1 MDEVGQRE
9 DGDVHDFLV
18 HLGTERRSSDHTL
31 RAYRAEIDRL
41 TTHLTSQVDVEAAID
56 WNSLTTDDLRR
67 FLSLRAETVGRRSVG
82 RTVSVLKSFFGYLR
96 RMGKIDR
103 NPADP
108 LKVPKYP
115 KALPRALP
123 EATLSAAFE
132 PRISGDGLRDL
143 RNLALLE
150 VLYGSGLRASESVGL
165 DWRDLD
171 PHRAT
176 LHIRGGKGGKDRV
189 VPTTHAAV
197 ETLQSLRLAQGTTGA
212 TAGNTAI
219 FLNFRGNRLHVRSVG
234 RIVGDFLDQAGLPH
248 VTPHALRHSCATHLL
263 DSGAD
268 LRSIQDLLGHA
279 SLATTQKYTHVSLGK
294 LRLVYDDC
302 HPRAR

>member
-1 MDEVGQRE
+1 MAEVGKQE
-9 DGDVHDFLV
+9 DEKVQAFLV
-18 HLGTERRSSDHTL
+18 YLSTERRSSPHTV
-31 RAYRAEIDRL
+31 RAYRTEMERL
-41 TTHLTSQVDVEAAID
+41 ASDLSQDKRIEWREV
-56 WNSLTTDDLRR
+56 TTDDLRR
-67 FLSLRAETVGRRSVG
+67 FLADRAQHVGRRSIG
-82 RTVSVLKSFFGYLR
+82 RTVSVLKSFFGYMR
-96 RMGKIDR
+96 RMSKIDH

-123 EATLSAAFE
+123 EESLSAAFQ
-132 PRISGDGLRDL
+132 PQLSGDGLRDL

-150 VLYGSGLRASESVGL
+150 VLYGSGLRASESVAL

-171 PHRAT
+171 PRRGT
-176 LHIRGGKGGKDRV
+176 LHIRSGKGGKDRI
-189 VPTTHAAV
+189 VPTTRAAV
-197 ETLQSLRLAQGTTGA
+197 DTLQSLRGALAASGSILGD
-212 TAGNTAI
+212 TAI
-219 FLNFRGNRLHVRSVG
+219 FRNLRDRRLHVRSVG
-234 RIVGDFLDQAGLPH
+234 RIVSDFLDLAGLPH

-279 SLATTQKYTHVSLGK
+279 SLSTTQKYTHVSLGK